1 MNIVEKSLNT
11 MEESMKK
18 RNANKKSM
26 NTLQKLMKTRETSMN
41 MNEPME
47 NHEKIDGHLG
57 EITENHGK

>member
-1 MNIVEKSLNT
+1 
-11 MEESMKK
+11 
-18 RNANKKSM
+18 M

-47 NHEKIDGHLG
+47 AHEEIDGHLG

>member
-1 MNIVEKSLNT
+1 
-11 MEESMKK
+11 MKK
-18 RNANKKSM
+18 RNASRKSM

-47 NHEKIDGHLG
+47 AHEEIDGHLG